1 MTTERNESAVVT
13 PQGRRWGFWIGFAVA
28 TLLIAGV
35 VSYFASSSPDGL
47 DSATLQGCQVV
58 ETDAGEHLTGEC
70 IAQSATDHA
79 MSNSPLADYTIG
91 GKDATSGLAGIIG
104 VVVVLAVG
112 GALFWGIARS
122 RGAKPPPT
130 GG

>member
-35 VSYFASSSPDGL
+35 VSYFASSSPRRTRFGHPARLSGGRDRCGRAPHRRVHRAIGNRSRDVAL
-47 DSATLQGCQVV
+47 TAGRLHPRRQGRDQR
-58 ETDAGEHLTGEC
+58 AGRDHRRRRRTGC
-70 IAQSATDHA
+70 RRRVA
-79 MSNSPLADYTIG
+79 LA
-91 GKDATSGLAGIIG
+91 
-104 VVVVLAVG
+104 
-112 GALFWGIARS
+112 IARS